1 MSHANRDTGDDALPV
16 VRASELDDSDTL
28 APWLVE
34 PQRVTVRV
42 RMRPLTVGEV
52 TLFLDKHL
60 RAAGAKTHL
69 FEPDAVT
76 LVFQH
81 SRRIP
86 RLVQDLALG
95 SLLAT
100 ANKKTVDADA
110 VQQALLHQDAS

>member
-1 MSHANRDTGDDALPV
+1 MSHPNRDTGDD
-16 VRASELDDSDTL
+16 VRASDLDDGDTR

-34 PQRVTVRV
+34 PQRV
-42 RMRPLTVGEV
+42 
-52 TLFLDKHL
+52 

-69 FEPDAVT
+69 FESDAVT

-86 RLVQDLALG
+86 RLVQNLALG

-100 ANKKTVDADA
+100 ATANKKAVDADA
-110 VQQALLHQDAS
+110 VQALLDQDAS